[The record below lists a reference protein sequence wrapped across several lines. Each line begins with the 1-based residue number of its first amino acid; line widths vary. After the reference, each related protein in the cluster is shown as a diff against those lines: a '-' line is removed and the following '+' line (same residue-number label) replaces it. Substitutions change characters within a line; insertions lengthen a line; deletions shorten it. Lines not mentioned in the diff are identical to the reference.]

1 MNKKR
6 WINATLLLGFLIV
19 LVGAGTAEKN
29 DVSQMVVKVDS
40 GLEPETEQIANFG
53 RTAGTESVADNRQTE
68 LTVTEETTESDGS
81 QPDNHEEKSYDEIV
95 ETINILLTDG
105 TAEFY
110 DRYPVDETFF
120 QWLVARYGVGTVEEI
135 AQKVQTKDTDENLW
149 YRMTGCTMHV
159 LWLEFCKEYQYQT
172 YRLDNVTWKDAA
184 QDKKI
189 TIDFVGDI
197 NLDPTWYTMEFAN
210 RKGGIASCISEDI
223 FDELQSADITMV
235 NNEFCFTR
243 ETQTQ
248 EGKAYSFKAD
258 PAQVDALDLFGA
270 DIVSLANNHTCDYG
284 EAGLLETMDTLKE
297 KGIVYSGAGRNLD
310 EASVV
315 QYFVTGGRK
324 IAFVSAT
331 EIERFYHFTKKAGEN
346 TPGVLK
352 TQQEETVLAEI
363 AEARANS
370 DYVIMF
376 VHWGAEG
383 KIKQDDDQRALAQK
397 YAEAGVDAIIGSHPH
412 RLQGVGFIGDVPV
425 VYSLGN
431 FWFST
436 GTLYATIGQI
446 EIDENGSLTLRLL
459 PCMQRSKRTRLLTKE
474 EDCKNFYQYVAD
486 VSENVQIDES
496 GVFAPWNEADLTDTP
511 PAYRFGR
518 QYGQHFDDADLALR
532 PIDVVGN
539 LQ

>member
-1 MNKKR
+1 MNKRR
-6 WINATLLLGFLIV
+6 WINAALLLCFLIV
-19 LVGAGTAEKN
+19 LVGAGTAGKSN
-29 DVSQMVVKVDS
+29 GSQTVVMVDSEQIADS
-40 GLEPETEQIANFG
+40 GLTELNETEEA
-53 RTAGTESVADNRQTE
+53 TESQSDNQ
-68 LTVTEETTESDGS
+68 
-81 QPDNHEEKSYDEIV
+81 EEKSYDEIV
-95 ETINILLTDG
+95 EAINILLTDG
-105 TAEFY
+105 TSEYY

-120 QWLVARYGVGTVEEI
+120 QWLEARYGIGTLKEI
-135 AQKVQTKDTDENLW
+135 AQKVQDKDADGDLW

-172 YRLDNVTWKDAA
+172 YRLNNVTYKDAVE
-184 QDKKI
+184 DTKI

-197 NLDPTWYTMEFAN
+197 NFDPTWYTMEYAS
-210 RKGGIASCISEDI
+210 RKGGIESCISADI
-223 FDELQSADITMV
+223 LNELQSADITMV

-248 EGKAYSFKAD
+248 EDKAYSFKAD
-258 PAQVDALDLFGA
+258 PVQVDALDLFGA

-284 EAGLLETMDTLKE
+284 EAGLLETIDTLKE
-297 KGIVYSGAGRNLD
+297 NGIVYSGAGRNLD
-310 EASVV
+310 EASAV

-324 IAFVSAT
+324 IAFVSVT

-383 KIKQDDDQRALAQK
+383 RIKQDADQRALAKK
-397 YAEAGVDAIIGSHPH
+397 YVDAGVDAIIGSHPH
-412 RLQGVGFIGDVPV
+412 RLQGVEFIDDVPV

-446 EIDENGSLTLRLL
+446 EIDENGALALRLL
-459 PCMQRSKRTRLLTKE
+459 PCMQRGKRTRLLTKE

-486 VSENVQIDES
+486 VSENVQIDAN

-511 PAYRFGR
+511 PAYRSGR
-518 QYGQHFDDADLALR
+518 QYGQHFDDADLTLR

>member
-29 DVSQMVVKVDS
+29 DVSQMVVMVDS
-40 GLEPETEQIANFG
+40 GLEPETEQIADFG
-53 RTAGTESVADNRQTE
+53 RTAGTESVVDNRQTE
-68 LTVTEETTESDGS
+68 LTETEGTTESGGS

-95 ETINILLTDG
+95 EAINILLTDG

-110 DRYPVDETFF
+110 DRYPVDESFF
-120 QWLVARYGVGTVEEI
+120 QWLEVRYGIGTVKEI
-135 AQKVQTKDTDENLW
+135 AQKVQEGNADETLW

-159 LWLEFCKEYQYQT
+159 LWLEFCKEYRYQT

-210 RKGGIASCISEDI
+210 RKGGIESCISEEI

-235 NNEFCFTR
+235 NNEFCFTS

-284 EAGLLETMDTLKE
+284 ETGLLETMDTLKE

-310 EASVV
+310 EASAV

-412 RLQGVGFIGDVPV
+412 RLQGVEFIGDVPV

-446 EIDENGSLTLRLL
+446 EIDENGSLALRLL

-486 VSENVQIDES
+486 LSDDVQIDEN
-496 GVFAPWNEADLTDTP
+496 GVFAPWNEADLMDMP
-511 PAYRFGR
+511 PAYRSGR
-518 QYGQHFDDADLALR
+518 QYGRHFDDADLALR

>member
-19 LVGAGTAEKN
+19 LVGTGTAEKN
-29 DVSQMVVKVDS
+29 DVSQMVVMVDS
-40 GLEPETEQIANFG
+40 GLEPETEQIADSG
-53 RTAGTESVADNRQTE
+53 RTTGTESVVDNRQTE
-68 LTVTEETTESDGS
+68 LTETEGTTESGGS

-95 ETINILLTDG
+95 EAINILLTDG

-110 DRYPVDETFF
+110 DRYPVDESFF
-120 QWLVARYGVGTVEEI
+120 QWLEVRYGIGTVKEI
-135 AQKVQTKDTDENLW
+135 AQKVQEGNADETLW

-159 LWLEFCKEYQYQT
+159 LWLEFCKEYRYQT

-197 NLDPTWYTMEFAN
+197 NLDPTWYTMELAN
-210 RKGGIASCISEDI
+210 RNGGIASCISEEI

-310 EASVV
+310 EASAV

-346 TPGVLK
+346 TPGVIK

-412 RLQGVGFIGDVPV
+412 RLQGVEFIGDVPV

-446 EIDENGSLTLRLL
+446 EIDENGSLALRLL

>member
-29 DVSQMVVKVDS
+29 DVSQMVVMVDS
-40 GLEPETEQIANFG
+40 GLEPETEQIADSG
-53 RTAGTESVADNRQTE
+53 RTAGTESVVDNRQTE
-68 LTVTEETTESDGS
+68 LTETEGTTESGGS

-95 ETINILLTDG
+95 EAINILLTDG

-110 DRYPVDETFF
+110 DRYPVDESFF
-120 QWLVARYGVGTVEEI
+120 QWLEVRYGIGTVKEI
-135 AQKVQTKDTDENLW
+135 AQKVQEGNADETLW

-284 EAGLLETMDTLKE
+284 EVGLLETMDTLKE

-310 EASVV
+310 EASAV

-352 TQQEETVLAEI
+352 TQQEETVFAEI

-412 RLQGVGFIGDVPV
+412 RLQGVEFIGDVPV

-446 EIDENGSLTLRLL
+446 EIDENGSLALRLL

-486 VSENVQIDES
+486 LSDDVQIDEN
-496 GVFAPWNEADLTDTP
+496 GVFAPWNEADLTDMP
-511 PAYRFGR
+511 PAYRSGR
-518 QYGQHFDDADLALR
+518 QYGRHFDDADLALR